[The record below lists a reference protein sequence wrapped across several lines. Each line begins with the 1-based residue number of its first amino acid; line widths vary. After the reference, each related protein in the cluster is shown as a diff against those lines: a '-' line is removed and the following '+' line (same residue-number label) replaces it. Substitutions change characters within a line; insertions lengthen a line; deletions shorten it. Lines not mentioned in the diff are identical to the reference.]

1 MDLLYWADKDEE
13 SIEGF
18 WSLYGI
24 NEVQKY
30 KNDFLSTFFMER
42 ISENAPINLLT
53 NPTDSLSNP
62 ITQLSLGIRPHVGT
76 YYRDYTK
83 STVLKNAAEE

>member
-1 MDLLYWADKDEE
+1 
-13 SIEGF
+13 
-18 WSLYGI
+18 
-24 NEVQKY
+24 
-30 KNDFLSTFFMER
+30 MER